1 MFGIDQTALIIM
13 AGAMVAVGGLAYV
26 FLFKKI
32 DTEKRT
38 GNRLDAIAGGAA
50 TARREGK
57 TARRNDKAAKKM
69 TEAARRK
76 QREEA
81 LSALSDQRSSA
92 AQAKN
97 PPLKVRLRQAGMSIT
112 PRNFL
117 VVSAV
122 LGALGLAGGFALG
135 MTWYYPPA
143 FAFILGFGLPNFV
156 VNRKRKKRI
165 TAFLKEFAG
174 SIDVIVRGIRSG
186 LPLNDCVRII
196 ANDAQEPVKS
206 EFARV
211 VESQQLGL
219 TMSEAC
225 QRLAERVPCPETNF
239 FAIVI
244 NIQSQAGGNL
254 GEALSNLSGV
264 LRARSKMKD
273 KIAALAM
280 EAKASA
286 YIIAALPVVVA
297 LLVYISSPK
306 YLVPLYAHETGQSVL
321 VFCALMMFVG
331 TMVMKK
337 MINFDF

>member
-1 MFGIDQTALIIM
+1 MFGIDQTALVIM
-13 AGAMVAVGGLAYV
+13 VCATVAVGGLAYV
-26 FLFKKI
+26 FLFKRI

-38 GNRLDAIAGGAA
+38 GDRLDAISGGEA
-50 TARREGK
+50 TQ
-57 TARRNDKAAKKM
+57 RRNGKAVARKDKAHKKM
-69 TEAARRK
+69 SEAARRK

-81 LSALSDQRSSA
+81 LSTLSDQRSSA
-92 AQAKN
+92 SQAKN
-97 PPLKVRLRQAGMSIT
+97 PPLKVRLRQAGMTIT
-112 PRNFL
+112 PRTF
-117 VVSAV
+117 VIVGVV
-122 LGALGLAGGFALG
+122 LGLVGLGGGFALG

-143 FAFILGFGLPNFV
+143 FAFILGFGLPNFY
-156 VNRKRKKRI
+156 VNRRRKKRI
-165 TAFLKEFAG
+165 TSFLKEFAG

-219 TMSEAC
+219 SMAEAC
-225 QRLAERVPCPETNF
+225 SRLAERVPCPETNF

-244 NIQSQAGGNL
+244 HIQSQAGGNL
-254 GEALSNLSGV
+254 GEALSNLSGT
-264 LRARSKMKD
+264 LRERAKMKD

-286 YIIAALPVVVA
+286 YIIAALPAVVA
-297 LLVYISSPK
+297 LLVFLSSPK